1 MATGTLPGT
10 SSRQV
15 ALGRLLWAGP
25 LTIVAATIASVLIQQ
40 IAVAL
45 LNPDPAFL
53 PLTMAPPIAFT
64 VIGVLGAVIVF
75 GLIGRFA
82 KNPVALFQ
90 RVALIVLIVSFI
102 PDIMMLVT
110 GFNPGTTLANV
121 VVLMIMHVV
130 AWAITVQML
139 TRLTAASAA

>member
-10 SSRQV
+10 SNRQV
-15 ALGRLLWAGP
+15 SLGRLLWAGP
-25 LTIVAATIASVLIQQ
+25 LTIVVATIASVLIQQ

-64 VIGVLGAVIVF
+64 VIGVLGAVVVF
-75 GLIGRFA
+75 GLIGRFS

-139 TRLTAASAA
+139 TRLTAAPAA